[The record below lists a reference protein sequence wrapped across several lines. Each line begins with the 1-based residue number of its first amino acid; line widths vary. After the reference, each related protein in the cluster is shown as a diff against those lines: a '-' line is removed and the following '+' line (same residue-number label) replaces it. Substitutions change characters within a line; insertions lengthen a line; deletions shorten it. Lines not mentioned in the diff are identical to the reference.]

1 MFDKMKKNLKDFFII
16 ILVIIIIVLV
26 LVFKGNSN
34 DKDINNVNENQKQ
47 TEESQ
52 NILDNNFYSNIV
64 LEGKG
69 DKNSGRYVTVLSDYS
84 CGWSTKFYF
93 DTILEF
99 FKGEDLNKVWLQYD
113 FLVLNEQSPSLLPTE
128 AAYCANEQGK
138 FWEFHDGVFNLKEQY
153 EDLEDAFTKENM
165 FNLAKELGID
175 NTQFEECVNTNKYK
189 QLINMR
195 AKYYLDAIDRLGV
208 PSTFL
213 NGEPITMFINGE
225 DRMVGAIDIA
235 TFDKKIQD
243 WLNK

>member
-16 ILVIIIIVLV
+16 LLVIIIIVLV
-26 LVFKGNSN
+26 LVFKGADN
-34 DKDINNVNENQKQ
+34 DKNKENVNEGQKQ
-47 TEESQ
+47 AEESQ
-52 NILDNNFYSNIV
+52 NVLDDNFYSNII

-69 DKNSGRYVTVLSDYS
+69 NEDSGRYVTVLSDYS

-99 FKGEDLNKVWLQYD
+99 FKEKDLDKVWLQYD
-113 FLVLNEQSPSLLPTE
+113 FLVLNDQSPSLLPTE

-138 FWEFHDGVFNLKEQY
+138 FWEFHDGVFNLKEKH
-153 EDLEDAFTKENM
+153 EDLEVAFNKENI
-165 FNLAKELGID
+165 FGLAEELGI
-175 NTQFEECVNTNKYK
+175 NNSEFEECVNTNKYR

-225 DRMVGAIDIA
+225 DRMVGAIDIV
-235 TFDKKIQD
+235 TFGKKIQD

>member
-16 ILVIIIIVLV
+16 LLVVIIIVLV
-26 LVFKGNSN
+26 LVFKGTDN
-34 DKDINNVNENQKQ
+34 DKNKENVNESQKQ
-47 TEESQ
+47 AEESQ
-52 NILDNNFYSNIV
+52 NVLDDNFYSNII

-69 DKNSGRYVTVLSDYS
+69 NEDSGRYVTVLSDYS

-99 FKGEDLNKVWLQYD
+99 FKEKDLDKVWLQYD
-113 FLVLNEQSPSLLPTE
+113 FLVLNDQSPSLLPTE

-138 FWEFHDGVFNLKEQY
+138 FWEFHDGVFNLKEKH
-153 EDLEDAFTKENM
+153 EDLEVAFNKENI
-165 FNLAKELGID
+165 FGLAEELGI
-175 NTQFEECVNTNKYK
+175 NNSEFEECVNTNKYR

-225 DRMVGAIDIA
+225 DRMVGAIDIV
-235 TFDKKIQD
+235 TFGKKIQD

>member
-1 MFDKMKKNLKDFFII
+1 MFDKIKKNLKDFFII
-16 ILVIIIIVLV
+16 LFAIIIIILAFIV
-26 LVFKGNSN
+26 KNIDN
-34 DKDINNVNENQKQ
+34 DKNIENVNEEQKQ
-47 TEESQ
+47 VAESQ
-52 NILDNNFYSNIV
+52 NVLDENFYSNII

-69 DKNSGRYVTVLSDYS
+69 NKDSGRYVTVLSDYG

-99 FKGEDLNKVWLQYD
+99 FKQEELDKVWLQYD

-138 FWEFHDGVFNLKEQY
+138 FWEFHDGVFNLKEEY
-153 EDLEDAFTKENM
+153 EDLEIAFNEENI
-165 FNLAKELGID
+165 FGLAKDLGID
-175 NTQFEECVNTNKYK
+175 NSEFEKCINTHKYR

-195 AKYYLDAIDRLGV
+195 AKYYLDAIDKLGV

-213 NGEPITMFINGE
+213 NGKPITMFINGE
-225 DRMVGAIDIA
+225 DRMVGAIDII
-235 TFDKKIQD
+235 TFSKKIQD